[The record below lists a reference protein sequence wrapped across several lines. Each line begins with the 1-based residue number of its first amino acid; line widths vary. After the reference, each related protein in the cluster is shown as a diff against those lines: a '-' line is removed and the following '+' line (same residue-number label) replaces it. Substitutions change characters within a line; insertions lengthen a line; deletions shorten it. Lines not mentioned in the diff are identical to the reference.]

1 MIFLI
6 GGIAVLLVFLL
17 SLSIIHIRSLRDDLN
32 NRWYNLTD
40 KLQYRQDLIPNL
52 IETVRTFIPKE
63 KLSSHQNLIQ
73 ETIDARILAAKNL
86 KPGSEKILQEHA
98 LSKEINALFSLGQ
111 QYDDLGK
118 STNYLE
124 LKKEFKDIK
133 TAIQDMVK
141 DYNFRVR
148 HHNSVIKRPYN
159 VLPAVLMRFSKKH
172 IFSLDGE

>member
-6 GGIAVLLVFLL
+6 GGIAVLLVFLF
-17 SLSIIHIRSLRDDLN
+17 SLAIIHMRSLRDDLN
-32 NRWYNLTD
+32 ARWYNLLD
-40 KLQYRQDLIPNL
+40 KLQYRQDLVPNL
-52 IETVRTFIPKE
+52 IETVRLFTPKE
-63 KLSSHQNLIQ
+63 KLPLHQALIQ
-73 ETIDARILAAKNL
+73 KTIDTRILAAKNS
-86 KPGSEKILQEHA
+86 KPGSEKIIQEHD
-98 LSKEINALFSLGQ
+98 LSKEIEGLFALGQ

-133 TAIQDMVK
+133 TALQEMIV

-148 HHNSVIKRPYN
+148 HHNSVVKRPYN

-172 IFSLDGE
+172 IFSLDG